1 MHFDQREQHALREA
15 GLSTD
20 EIEVVSDA
28 VADAVARDAE
38 RLQAFFDRETLY
50 SDMDRA
56 HSSSEIQEHSVEF
69 LDLYTHSDEIRGY
82 LRFESWG
89 VWVAGGRI
97 LRESGEDDRR
107 ESSEHTNGEDS
118 TRESEDDPEM
128 VELRLGP
135 TVHDRVRFAPD
146 PGKL

>member
-56 HSSSEIQEHSVEF
+56 HSRSEIQEHSVEF
-69 LDLYTHSDEIRGY
+69 LDVYTHSDEIRGY

-97 LRESGEDDRR
+97 LREGED
-107 ESSEHTNGEDS
+107 G
-118 TRESEDDPEM
+118 PEM
-128 VELRLGP
+128 VELTLGP

>member
-1 MHFDQREQHALREA
+1 MHFDQREQRALRDA

-20 EIEVVSDA
+20 DIEAASDA
-28 VADAVARDAE
+28 VADAAARDAE
-38 RLQAFFDRETLY
+38 RLQAFFDRETVY

-56 HSSSEIQEHSVEF
+56 HSSSEIHEHSVDF

-89 VWVAGGRI
+89 VWVADGRI
-97 LRESGEDDRR
+97 LRESEDDQRG
-107 ESSEHTNGEDS
+107 SSAHTSGGDS
-118 TRESEDDPEM
+118 TRERDDRPEL
-128 VELRLGP
+128 VELALGP
-135 TVHDRVRFAPD
+135 TVHGRVRFAPD